1 MTTKF
6 RAWLVDEKR
15 MLHEGEI
22 HSILLDGGKPF
33 MLHVGYF
40 DNGKSIDT
48 YVNIGC
54 RCVLM
59 QAVWKDINE
68 KEVFEGDI
76 LESDNENFA
85 TGVVVYDNGR
95 FAIKKPNGKII
106 AYDFTIFT
114 AYKVVGNIY
123 ENPELLEEKKLLK
136 IK

>member
-1 MTTKF
+1 MTLKF

-15 MLHEGEI
+15 MLHDGEI

-40 DNGKSIDT
+40 DNGKPIDK
-48 YVNIGC
+48 YVYIGC

-76 LESDNENFA
+76 VKGIDYSTMQPYTIEKVEYWDDSGVCSCHDLEDI
-85 TGVVVYDNGR
+85 VVL
-95 FAIKKPNGKII
+95 
-106 AYDFTIFT
+106 
-114 AYKVVGNIY
+114 GNIY
-123 ENPELLEEKKLLK
+123 ENPELLKEKQ
-136 IK
+136 